1 MNTPYDVA
9 ALRRD
14 FPILSDTVYGKP
26 LIYFDNAASSQ
37 APRTVIDEI
46 DRLYLH
52 SKANVHR
59 GVHCLS
65 QKATGAMEASRER
78 VRDFIGAESSDEI
91 IFTRGTTEAIN
102 LVASS
107 YGSLLSPGDEIIL
120 TQMEH
125 HSNIVPWQLLEKR
138 AGIVLK
144 VVPVDDNGVLDMD
157 AFRSLFSE
165 RTRLVSV
172 CHVSNVLGTVNPV
185 AENIRPR

>member
-26 LIYFDNAASSQ
+26 LIYFDNAASRQ

-65 QKATGAMEASRER
+65 QKATAAMEASRER

-138 AGIVLK
+138 AGQWCSRHGRFPLAV
-144 VVPVDDNGVLDMD
+144 
-157 AFRSLFSE
+157 FRADTPCVGMPCVECSRHRQPRGRDS
-165 RTRLVSV
+165 RL
-172 CHVSNVLGTVNPV
+172 CP
-185 AENIRPR
+185 